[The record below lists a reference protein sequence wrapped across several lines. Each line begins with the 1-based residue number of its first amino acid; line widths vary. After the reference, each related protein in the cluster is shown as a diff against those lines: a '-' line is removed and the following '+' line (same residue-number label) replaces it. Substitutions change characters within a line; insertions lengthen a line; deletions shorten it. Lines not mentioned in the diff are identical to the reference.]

1 MKRVLTQTIFDLPCV
16 PLVWGGVPG
25 RSGVPQVWG
34 GVPGRSGDLITDSL
48 AA

>member
-25 RSGVPQVWG
+25 RSG
-34 GVPGRSGDLITDSL
+34 DLITDSL

>member
-1 MKRVLTQTIFDLPCV
+1 MKRVLTQIIFDLPCV

-25 RSGVPQVWG
+25 RSG
-34 GVPGRSGDLITDSL
+34 DLITDSL

>member
-1 MKRVLTQTIFDLPCV
+1 MKRVLTQTIFDLPC
-16 PLVWGGVPG
+16 
-25 RSGVPQVWG
+25 VPQVWG

>member
-1 MKRVLTQTIFDLPCV
+1 MKRVLTQRILDVPCV

-25 RSGVPQVWG
+25 CSGE
-34 GVPGRSGDLITDSL
+34 LITDSL

>member
-1 MKRVLTQTIFDLPCV
+1 MKRVLTQPILDLPCV
-16 PLVWGGVPG
+16 PL
-25 RSGVPQVWG
+25 VWG